1 MYISHDWAPDERL
14 RVIRQLSVKIEN
26 SADIDEIRECAH
38 LVWYLTGSDARTCNL
53 NREKIFHMIGQEDKA
68 RKPKIAPE
76 TRDALGAIQ
85 EIAARVLEDA
95 PDTIAGPI
103 DEIRRLAEGATS
115 K

>member
-1 MYISHDWAPDERL
+1 MRSSCVVFNGIGRADVQSQSGKDFPYDWAR
-14 RVIRQLSVKIEN
+14 RQ
-26 SADIDEIRECAH
+26 
-38 LVWYLTGSDARTCNL
+38 
-53 NREKIFHMIGQEDKA
+53 A